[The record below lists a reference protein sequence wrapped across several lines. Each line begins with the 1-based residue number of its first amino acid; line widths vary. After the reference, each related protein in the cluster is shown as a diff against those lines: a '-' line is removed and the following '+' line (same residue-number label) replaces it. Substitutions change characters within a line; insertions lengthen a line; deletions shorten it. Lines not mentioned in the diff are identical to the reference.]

1 MASVPIFRLGSTL
14 IATVQEDMNDGDAL
28 TLQANLA
35 LLLESSHVDGV
46 LLDISV
52 LSMVDSFLGRLVNDI
67 ASVARLMGAHTVV
80 VGMQPAVAI
89 TLVELGLE
97 LRGIRTALTAE
108 KGLAVL
114 QRLTAAEVRLGHHGA
129 R

>member
-28 TLQANLA
+28 SLQANLA
-35 LLLESSHVDGV
+35 KLLEIGHTNGV

-52 LSMVDSFLGRLVNDI
+52 LGMVDSFLGRLINDI
-67 ASVARLMGAHTVV
+67 ASMARLMGSHTVV

-97 LRGIRTALTAE
+97 LRGVRTALTAE
-108 KGLAVL
+108 KGLALL
-114 QRLTAAEVRLGHHGA
+114 QRLTAAEVRLRHYGA